1 MHNAR
6 DALISDEE
14 QNSTITH
21 RAKIERSI
29 LLCKLTLSFRSS
41 RPRLAAWSRIFAPR
55 GLIILCAAGKRGD
68 SGEVARENA
77 HSYRPVTFRR

>member
-1 MHNAR
+1 MQI
-6 DALISDEE
+6 DSKLPKLE
-14 QNSTITH
+14 
-21 RAKIERSI
+21 AKIGCVVEDIR
-29 LLCKLTLSFRSS
+29 
-41 RPRLAAWSRIFAPR
+41 PR